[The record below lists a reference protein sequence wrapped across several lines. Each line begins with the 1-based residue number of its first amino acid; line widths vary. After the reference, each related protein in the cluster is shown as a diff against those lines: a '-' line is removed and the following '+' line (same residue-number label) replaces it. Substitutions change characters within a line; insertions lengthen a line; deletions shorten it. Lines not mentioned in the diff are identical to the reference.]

1 MHLHSVK
8 LTFAAWL
15 CCLPALVPAQQ
26 VAIGSYPI
34 PQTNPYGQGA
44 ITTSSDGSLWVPCS
58 GSICALTLS
67 AELTVFP
74 LPPGDF
80 ANGLVQGPDGAF
92 WFTETNQ
99 SVIGRMTSHGVISYY
114 QVPTPDSDPSQ
125 IVVGSD
131 GALWFTEPFVD
142 KIGRITTSGTI
153 TEFALSFSDGY
164 PGGITSGPDGA
175 LWFCEYPDGIGRMTT
190 SGSYTR
196 YSLPNPNATPGFIVT
211 GPDGALWFTEIFGNS
226 IGRITT
232 SGSVTEYPV
241 PTPNSQPNGIAL
253 GTDGALWFTEFIG
266 NQIGRITTA
275 GIVTEY
281 PVPSVPQQPAYP
293 NTITT
298 GADGSLWF
306 DAFGKVGQVV
316 FPTATITV
324 TPESASYHT
333 ELTFTG
339 GGFAPNET
347 IRIWE
352 SGLGS
357 SILVRGMADASGN
370 FTATGRAPSSV
381 YGPRLFLGKG
391 ATSYKLGA
399 ASFNATPRLVI
410 SPSEGPAG
418 STALAAGYGFG
429 SLEEVKIYWD
439 NPRQYLGSVTADI
452 NGSFSGTT
460 GLTFDVPATAPL
472 GSNTV
477 GALGQTTKAKGRGGF
492 DVE

>member
-1 MHLHSVK
+1 MAFTASLY
-8 LTFAAWL
+8 F
-15 CCLPALVPAQQ
+15 LPALVPAQQ

-34 PQTNPYGQGA
+34 PQTNPYGQGSIA
-44 ITTSSDGSLWVPCS
+44 TSSDGSLWVPCS
-58 GSICALTLS
+58 GSICVLTLS

-74 LPPGDF
+74 LPAGNF
-80 ANGLVQGPDGAF
+80 GGGIVQGPDGAF
-92 WFTETNQ
+92 WFTESNQ
-99 SVIGRMTSHGVISYY
+99 NLIGRMTSRGVVTYY
-114 QVPTPDSDPSQ
+114 RVPTPDSTPAQ

-131 GALWFTEPFVD
+131 GALWFTEEFAC
-142 KIGRITTSGTI
+142 KIGRITTSGAI
-153 TEFALSFSDGY
+153 SEFALTFSDGY
-164 PGGITSGPDGA
+164 PGGLTSGPDGA
-175 LWFCEYPDGIGRMTT
+175 LWFCQYPDGIGRMTT
-190 SGSYTR
+190 TGSYTR
-196 YSLPNPNATPGFIVT
+196 YPVPNPDASPGNIVT
-211 GPDGALWFTEIFGNS
+211 GPDGALWFTEVFGNS

-232 SGSVTEYPV
+232 GGVVTEYPV
-241 PTPNSQPNGIAL
+241 PTLNSQPNGIAV
-253 GTDGALWFTEFIG
+253 GPDGALWFTEFTG
-266 NQIGRITTA
+266 NRIGRITTDGVVA
-275 GIVTEY
+275 EY
-281 PVPSVPQQPAYP
+281 PVPSVSQQLDFP
-293 NTITT
+293 NAITT

-306 DAFGKVGQVV
+306 DAYGKVGQVV
-316 FPTATITV
+316 FPTATMTV

-339 GGFAPNET
+339 TGFAPNET

-357 SILVRGMADASGN
+357 SILVRGTADASGD
-370 FTATGRAPSSV
+370 FIATARAPSSV

-391 ATSYKLGA
+391 AASDKLGA

-410 SPSEGPAG
+410 GPSGGSAG

-439 NPRQYLGSVTADI
+439 NPKQYLGSVTTDL

-460 GLTFDVPATAPL
+460 GLTFTVPAAAPP

-477 GALGQTTKAKGRGGF
+477 GAQGQTSRAKGRGGF